1 MAVKF
6 ISESL
11 TSIQLNSISVSDM
24 INEQRPTQNIG
35 DQDKGKEAAY
45 KKMQMG
51 QVIRKYR
58 KIKNMTQEE
67 MASRL
72 GVSAPAV
79 NKWEN
84 GNSFPDIMLLAPIA
98 RLLNITP
105 DTLLEFR
112 EEMTEEEI
120 GEIVRETDKRMR
132 EGTYEETFQW
142 VKRKVEEYP
151 DCQRLMVQMA
161 VVLDANGVLKGIHEK
176 QYEDVILWWYQ
187 RALESKDEDIRIMA
201 ADGLFGFYKRKGQYD
216 KAEKCVGFFSD
227 QNPEKKWR
235 LAEIYRETGKTEE
248 AYKAYEELLFSSYR
262 RVSVYFYGIFRLAID
277 SGNMEKAHMAAR
289 KMGDLAKVFEMGE
302 YYQVSGS
309 LELAAMEK
317 DADAAINIMEKMILN
332 ADSLCI
338 WMESDLYQHMAFKN
352 VNPEFFRNLKDNLI
366 KLFHDEDSFG
376 FLKED
381 ARWKKLVGMKNG

>member
-1 MAVKF
+1 
-6 ISESL
+6 
-11 TSIQLNSISVSDM
+11 
-24 INEQRPTQNIG
+24 
-35 DQDKGKEAAY
+35 
-45 KKMQMG
+45 MQIG

-58 KIKNMTQEE
+58 KIKNLTQEE

-98 RLLNITP
+98 RLLDITP

-120 GEIVRETDKRMR
+120 REIVCETDRRMK
-132 EGTYEETFQW
+132 EGTYEEAFLW

-151 DCQRLMVQMA
+151 DCEQLMVQMA
-161 VVLDANGVLKGIHEK
+161 AVLDANGVMRGIHEK

-201 ADGLFGFYKRKGQYD
+201 AEGLFGFYKRKGQYD
-216 KAEKCVGFFSD
+216 KAEECVAFFSA

-248 AYKAYEELLFSSYR
+248 AYKIYEELLFSSYQR
-262 RVSVYFYGIFRLAID
+262 TSAYFYGIFRLAAD
-277 SGNMEKAHMAAR
+277 SENMEKARMAAA
-289 KMGDLAKVFEMGE
+289 KMGELAKVFEMGE

-309 LELAAMEK
+309 LELAALEK
-317 DADAAINIMEKMILN
+317 DADAAVNIAEKMILN
-332 ADSLCI
+332 AENVCGYT
-338 WMESDLYQHMAFKN
+338 ESALYQHMAFKN
-352 VNPEFFRNLKDNLI
+352 VNPEFVANLKNNLI
-366 KLFHDEDSFG
+366 KLFQDEDSFG

-381 ARWKKLVGMKNG
+381 ARWKKLVGIENS